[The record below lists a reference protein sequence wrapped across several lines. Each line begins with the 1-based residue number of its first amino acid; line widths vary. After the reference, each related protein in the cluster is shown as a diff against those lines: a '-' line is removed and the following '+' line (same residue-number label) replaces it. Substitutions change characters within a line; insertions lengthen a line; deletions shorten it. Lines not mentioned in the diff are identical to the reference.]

1 MKKLTLEEAIEL
13 YDEGYVTLEGVYDA
27 CETDLDMY
35 NFLLN
40 DCEYDEEEIKEK
52 MREVSGADDAYYN
65 ALSYFDFD

>member
-1 MKKLTLEEAIEL
+1 MRKLTLEEAIEL
-13 YDEGYVTLEGVYDA
+13 YDEGHVTLEGVYNA

-40 DCEYDEEEIKEK
+40 HCEYDEEGIKEK

-65 ALSYFDFD
+65 ALSYLIE